1 MSEREHRGLLEKPA
15 LLVAAAAALAALCS
29 QLATQTQARLSSQ
42 LVVQGDQLMS
52 AAAGRLQR
60 AAACSAEVGRP
71 PTPADWSTCP
81 ARQSSVQDQ
90 TRPGRRWRGGR
101 LASRVVQ

>member
-1 MSEREHRGLLEKPA
+1 MEKPA
-15 LLVAAAAALAALCS
+15 LVAAAAALAALCS

-81 ARQSSVQDQ
+81 ASRVPCKIRQDQ
-90 TRPGRRWRGGR
+90 EGGGERGRP
-101 LASRVVQ
+101 ASRVVQ